1 MRAGL
6 SAWDAGRRFGFERC
20 ATDVGDALGEDT
32 DLVVIATRHSQ
43 HAGLVREALGHGKA
57 VFVEKPLCTS
67 DDELEELRSAYA
79 RSSRPFLMV
88 GYNRRFAP
96 LVARLRT
103 SLGPVGR
110 PLVLNYRVNAG
121 PLTDASWV
129 LDAEEGGGRLIGEAC
144 HFVDLLMHVGGAP
157 PRVVRVVRPST
168 HGHFG
173 DRETFVALLEFGDGS
188 IATLT
193 YSADGDAAHPKERLE
208 VIGALGCEAYGQL
221 AVQRLPQRFR
231 FEIALFI

>member
-1 MRAGL
+1 
-6 SAWDAGRRFGFERC
+6 
-20 ATDVGDALGEDT
+20 
-32 DLVVIATRHSQ
+32 
-43 HAGLVREALGHGKA
+43 
-57 VFVEKPLCTS
+57 
-67 DDELEELRSAYA
+67 
-79 RSSRPFLMV
+79 MV

-144 HFVDLLMHVGGAP
+144 HFVDLLMHVVGAP
-157 PRVVRVVRPST
+157 PRVVQVVRPST
-168 HGHFG
+168 DGHFG
-173 DRETFVALLEFGDGS
+173 DRETFVALLQFGDGS

-193 YSADGDAAHPKERLE
+193 YSADGDPAHPKERLE
-208 VIGALGCEAYGQL
+208 VIGGGAVAILEDFRSLTITHGGRRKRWRTLGQDKGHLGALQATVDAIRTGRPAPIPFQEIVAGTRATFAL
-221 AVQRLPQRFR
+221 RASVAVGDAVALP
-231 FEIALFI
+231 APLGDAAGAPASA